1 MNIFISFAGIK
12 LRKIQKNYSY
22 QAGTRFISQN
32 FSSVISRDLGDF

>member
-22 QAGTRFISQN
+22 QAGTWFISKK
-32 FSSVISRDLGDF
+32 VLTADYSRSTVN